1 MPEMALLMQRADIV
15 DKYDQLE
22 IRCSRLGGEVKFS
35 YCRKEGGDLPCL
47 RIITCWYPFFPVEQ
61 YLRETMT
68 EESWNTFVGQMPKD
82 KITTLI
88 ELVSAAKKRAKIKD
102 Q

>member
-1 MPEMALLMQRADIV
+1 MRRADIV
-15 DKYDQLE
+15 DSYDQLE
-22 IRCSRLGGEVKFS
+22 LRCARLGGEVKFS

-61 YLRETMT
+61 HLKEIMT
-68 EESWNTFVGQMPKD
+68 QESWDAFVSQMPKD
-82 KITTLI
+82 KITTLM
-88 ELVSAAKKRAKIKD
+88 ELVEAAKKRAQIKD

>member
-1 MPEMALLMQRADIV
+1 M

-22 IRCSRLGGEVKFS
+22 LRCSRLGSEVKFS
-35 YCRKEGGDLPCL
+35 YCRKEAGGLPCI
-47 RIITCWYPFFPVEQ
+47 RIITCWYPFFSVEQ
-61 YLRETMT
+61 YLKETLPD
-68 EESWNTFVGQMPKD
+68 ESWNAFIGTMPKD

-88 ELVSAAKKRAKIKD
+88 ELIGAAKKRVEVKD

>member
-1 MPEMALLMQRADIV
+1 V

-22 IRCSRLGGEVKFS
+22 LRCSRLGGEVKFS

-47 RIITCWYPFFPVEQ
+47 RIITCWYPFFPVERH
-61 YLRETMT
+61 LKETMAA
-68 EESWNTFVGQMPKD
+68 ESWDTFVSQMPKD

-88 ELVSAAKKRAKIKD
+88 ELVEAARKRSQIKD
-102 Q
+102 E

>member
-1 MPEMALLMQRADIV
+1 MASLMRRADIV

-35 YCRKEGGDLPCL
+35 YCRKEGGDLPCP
-47 RIITCWYPFFPVEQ
+47 RVINCWYPFFPIEQ

-68 EESWNTFVGQMPKD
+68 GESWDAFIDRMPKD

-88 ELVSAAKKRAKIKD
+88 DLVEAAKKSAQIKD
-102 Q
+102 E

>member
-1 MPEMALLMQRADIV
+1 V
-15 DKYDQLE
+15 DKYYQLE

-47 RIITCWYPFFPVEQ
+47 RIISCWYLFFPVEQ

-68 EESWNTFVGQMPKD
+68 EESWNAFVGQMPKD
-82 KITTLI
+82 KIITLI
-88 ELVSAAKKRAKIKD
+88 ELVEAAKKRAKNKR
-102 Q
+102 

>member
-1 MPEMALLMQRADIV
+1 MV

-22 IRCSRLGGEVKFS
+22 LRCSRLGGEVKFS

-61 YLRETMT
+61 HLKETMT
-68 EESWNTFVGQMPKD
+68 TESWNAFTSLIPKD

-88 ELVSAAKKRAKIKD
+88 ELVEAAKKRAQIKNP
-102 Q
+102 

>member
-1 MPEMALLMQRADIV
+1 M

-22 IRCSRLGGEVKFS
+22 LRCSRLGGEVKFS
-35 YCRKEGGDLPCL
+35 YCRKEGGDLPCV

-61 YLRETMT
+61 YLKENMT
-68 EESWNTFVGQMPKD
+68 AESWNGFVSQIPKG

-88 ELVSAAKKRAKIKD
+88 ELVEAAKKRAQIKD
-102 Q
+102 A

>member
-1 MPEMALLMQRADIV
+1 MALLMPRADIV

-47 RIITCWYPFFPVEQ
+47 RIIPCWYPFFPVEQ

-68 EESWNTFVGQMPKD
+68 EESWDAFVGQMPKD
-82 KITTLI
+82 KIITLI
-88 ELVSAAKKRAKIKD
+88 ELVEAAKKRAKIKD

>member
-1 MPEMALLMQRADIV
+1 MQRADIV

-35 YCRKEGGDLPCL
+35 YCRKEAGDRPCL
-47 RIITCWYPFFPVEQ
+47 SVINCWYTFFPVEQ

-68 EESWNTFVGQMPKD
+68 EDSWNAFIGHMPKD

-88 ELVSAAKKRAKIKD
+88 ELVAEAKKRVQIKD
-102 Q
+102 E

>member
-22 IRCSRLGGEVKFS
+22 LRCARLGGEVKFS
-35 YCRKEGGDLPCL
+35 YCRKEGRDLPCL
-47 RIITCWYPFFPVEQ
+47 RIISCWYPFFPVEQ
-61 YLRETMT
+61 HLKETMT
-68 EESWNTFVGQMPKD
+68 AESWNAFVSRMPKD

-88 ELVSAAKKRAKIKD
+88 ELVEAAKKRAQIKD